1 MINVNHLLTRQRE
14 KRHEQCRTLADTERR
29 IRIELIT
36 KGRCLPGGGDCKTS
50 RNMYAE
56 MKMFTD
62 IARG

>member
-1 MINVNHLLTRQRE
+1 MINVNHLLTRQRGE
-14 KRHEQCRTLADTERR
+14 RHEQCRILADTERH

-36 KGRCLPGGGDCKTS
+36 KGRCLPGGGDCKTI
-50 RNMYAE
+50 REMYAE